1 MMTSLF
7 VSLYEQRAQ
16 ASATENADEAR
27 TNGDECTIVFVWHW
41 QPRFRQLGADL

>member
-27 TNGDECTIVFVWHW
+27 TNVDEYTIVSAW
-41 QPRFRQLGADL
+41 QPRFRPLGADL